1 MDNNNNN
8 NNNTFT
14 WIFDNPQQ
22 QQANSLFINDSDLF
36 DILMNPNQQQIEQE
50 KKNNKG
56 MINNSSES
64 SSKSTTSHSSDSSQS
79 AGGEEG
85 FISYKL
91 DNIKSTDIIQKTPAE
106 FTSSTGKL
114 DFRHINSNI
123 TENQLKAMTS
133 KERRQLRNKIS
144 ARNFRN
150 RRKEYIEGIEKELQ
164 QQKIENS
171 QMKLEIKW
179 LKSKVEQLQAEND
192 KLRID
197 IVVLNSLPAPST
209 LAPYSSSPDT
219 EPSPMLSNDNNNQSN
234 AVDDW
239 DFVLPDFP
247 SSQPDTFISQAVVP
261 SFNQVF
267 LSKEQQQQQQVHSS
281 DLIRQYPLLAPALMS
296 IVLSHTMTMSTDQL
310 LASAKLIPPS
320 PLPSKKE
327 TEAVW
332 NLLEP
337 IRIMNERNNRLA
349 ITDTEN
355 QKEEEEE
362 EEEEKEEEKKEESMC
377 LITTTLFNIAKAA
390 GTEDIFELQ
399 PEIHHVFRPNE
410 KMPPVFFS
418 QLFSLIVLSPW
429 LILIFGVT

>member
-8 NNNTFT
+8 NNNIFT
-14 WIFDNPQQ
+14 WIFDTPQQ
-22 QQANSLFINDSDLF
+22 QQQVNSLFINDNDLF
-36 DILMNPNQQQIEQE
+36 AFLMNPNEHQIEQE
-50 KKNNKG
+50 KKNNRE
-56 MINNSSES
+56 MINNNSDS

-123 TENQLKAMTS
+123 TLFPF
-133 KERRQLRNKIS
+133 LL
-144 ARNFRN
+144 
-150 RRKEYIEGIEKELQ
+150 EYIEGIEKELQ

-197 IVVLNSLPAPST
+197 VAVLNSLPAPSV
-209 LAPYSSSPDT
+209 LAPYSSSPDI
-219 EPSPMLSNDNNNQSN
+219 EPSPMLSNDNNNNNNN

-267 LSKEQQQQQQVHSS
+267 LSKEQQQKQTHSS
-281 DLIRQYPLLAPALMS
+281 DLIKQYPLLAPALMS
-296 IVLSHTMTMSTDQL
+296 IILSHTMTMSTDQL

-327 TEAVW
+327 AEAVW

-337 IRIMNERNNRLA
+337 IRVMNERNNRLV
-349 ITDTEN
+349 ITDTEK
-355 QKEEEEE
+355 QEK
-362 EEEEKEEEKKEESMC
+362 EEEEKEEEKEKKEESKCGMRRC
-377 LITTTLFNIAKAA
+377 LISLLQSTIYNHVAEMIANHKAKPI
-390 GTEDIFELQ
+390 E
-399 PEIHHVFRPNE
+399 E
-410 KMPPVFFS
+410 KPFLCRSYTKAMKY
-418 QLFSLIVLSPW
+418 I
-429 LILIFGVT
+429 TA

>member
-8 NNNTFT
+8 NNNIFT
-14 WIFDNPQQ
+14 WIFDTPQQ
-22 QQANSLFINDSDLF
+22 QQQVNSLFINDNDLF
-36 DILMNPNQQQIEQE
+36 AFLMNPNEHQIEQE
-50 KKNNKG
+50 KKNNRE
-56 MINNSSES
+56 MINNNSDS

-197 IVVLNSLPAPST
+197 VAVLNSLPAPSV
-209 LAPYSSSPDT
+209 LAPYSSSPDI
-219 EPSPMLSNDNNNQSN
+219 EPSPMLSNDNNNNNNN

-267 LSKEQQQQQQVHSS
+267 LSKEQQQKQTHSS
-281 DLIRQYPLLAPALMS
+281 DLIKQYPLLAPALMS
-296 IVLSHTMTMSTDQL
+296 IILSHTMTMSTDQL

-327 TEAVW
+327 AEAVW

-337 IRIMNERNNRLA
+337 IRVMNERNNRLV
-349 ITDTEN
+349 ITDTEK
-355 QKEEEEE
+355 QEK
-362 EEEEKEEEKKEESMC
+362 EEEEKEEEKEKKEESKCGMRRC
-377 LITTTLFNIAKAA
+377 LISLLQSTIYNHVAEMIANHKAKPI
-390 GTEDIFELQ
+390 E
-399 PEIHHVFRPNE
+399 E
-410 KMPPVFFS
+410 KPFLCRSYTKAMKY
-418 QLFSLIVLSPW
+418 I
-429 LILIFGVT
+429 TA